1 MKLLNEIKVIRARKG
16 IRQKQLADAV
26 GVTANTIWR
35 IEAGK
40 NKPSWDLANKI
51 AEYLGVTLDELK

>member
-1 MKLLNEIKVIRARKG
+1 MNGIKVIRARKG
-16 IRQKQLADAV
+16 IRQKQLAEAV

-40 NKPSWDLANKI
+40 NKPSWDLAHKI
-51 AEYLGVTLDELK
+51 AEYLGVSLDELEEK